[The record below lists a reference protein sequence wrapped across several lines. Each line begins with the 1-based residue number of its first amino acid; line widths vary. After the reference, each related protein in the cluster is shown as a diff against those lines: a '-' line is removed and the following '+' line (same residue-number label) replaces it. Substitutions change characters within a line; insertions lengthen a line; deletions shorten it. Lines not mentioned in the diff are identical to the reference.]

1 MRAARSLVLI
11 VTLHLSSLLFTAL
24 LLLPLAGCD
33 TAPAPWVSEARVS
46 APPPG
51 MQMAAA
57 YFRIENRGATELEL
71 RRISSPVFES
81 VEMHETVV
89 EQGISRMRELP
100 KLVLPAGGTANF
112 EPGGRHLMVFGF
124 RQDLATLRE
133 VPMELELVSPDGSVA
148 RLTAT
153 FTLRTAGDP

>member
-1 MRAARSLVLI
+1 M
-11 VTLHLSSLLFTAL
+11 TLRLSRLLFPAL

-33 TAPAPWVSEARVS
+33 AGPAPRVTEARV
-46 APPPG
+46 ALPPPG

-57 YFRIENRGATELEL
+57 YFRIENRGRTDLEL

-81 VEMHETVV
+81 VEMHETIV

-100 KLVLPAGGTANF
+100 KLALPAGGTASF

-124 RQDLATLRE
+124 KQDLATLRE
-133 VPMELELVSPDGSVA
+133 IPMDLELVGPNGSVSHLAA
-148 RLTAT
+148 R
-153 FTLRTAGDP
+153 FTLQSPGVEP